1 MDGEMNINFFD
12 LANGPDLNIFLV
24 KPNDDC
30 FSFFEE
36 GNAYSRS
43 YSLNIYRKNQLLY
56 PSM

>member
-1 MDGEMNINFFD
+1 MGGDMGINFFD

-24 KPNDDC
+24 KPKDDC

-36 GNAYSRS
+36 GNAYSRF
-43 YSLNIYRKNQLLY
+43 YSLNIYRRNQLLY